1 MQGGPS
7 FPPADGEMTETH
19 DLVSIIEEVPK
30 AELHLHLEG
39 SISPETVSLLGAR
52 RGVTIT
58 AESAAARYAYT
69 DFGGFLEAFKW
80 ATGYLKAPEDY
91 ALITHRLA
99 DELVRQRVI
108 YAEVTVSVGVME
120 RYGQNVEANFAA
132 IDEVARRYRENG
144 QLRIAWI
151 FDATR
156 QFGANAAMKVAV
168 HAAKF
173 QKQGVV
179 AFGIGGDE
187 LSVPAVNF
195 RAAYDYARNQ
205 GLHVTMHAGEIGGP
219 ELVRDA
225 IDHLGAERIGH
236 GIALMRDATLADR
249 VANLRVPLEICL
261 TSNLR
266 TGALARQ
273 TGKRD
278 AKLADHPLPQ
288 LLERGVTV
296 VLSTDDPAMFHTDLL
311 AEYNHAISLGLAKAQ
326 IAKIIENGFTN
337 SFVSPEHK
345 LPLLNQFRSSAK
357 TLGLL

>member
-1 MQGGPS
+1 
-7 FPPADGEMTETH
+7 MTDTQ
-19 DLVSIIEEVPK
+19 DLAAIIAEVPK

-58 AESAAARYAYT
+58 PEAAAARYAYT
-69 DFGGFLEAFKW
+69 DFAGFLEAFKW

-108 YAEVTVSVGVME
+108 YAEITVSVGVME

-132 IDEVARRYRENG
+132 IDDVARRYRENG

-168 HAAKF
+168 HAAKL

-187 LSVPAVNF
+187 LAVPTANF

-219 ELVRDA
+219 ELVREA

-236 GIALMRDATLADR
+236 GIAVM
-249 VANLRVPLEICL
+249 
-261 TSNLR
+261 
-266 TGALARQ
+266 
-273 TGKRD
+273 
-278 AKLADHPLPQ
+278 H
-288 LLERGVTV
+288 
-296 VLSTDDPAMFHTDLL
+296 DPAL
-311 AEYNHAISLGLAKAQ
+311 SR
-326 IAKIIENGFTN
+326 
-337 SFVSPEHK
+337 SPRQSARAAGN
-345 LPLLNQFRSSAK
+345 LSDQQFAHRRARASNDEARRQARRSSAAAIRRAWRHHHAIHRRPSHVPHRFAQRIQSRHLARPNQAANRQDHRIRFHHLVRRPRTQAPAPESIPFQRK
-357 TLGLL
+357 NSRTTVSRE

>member
-1 MQGGPS
+1 
-7 FPPADGEMTETH
+7 MTDTQ
-19 DLVSIIEEVPK
+19 DLAAIIAEVPK

-58 AESAAARYAYT
+58 PEAAAARYAYT
-69 DFGGFLEAFKW
+69 DFAGFLEAFKW

-108 YAEVTVSVGVME
+108 YAEITVSVGVME

-132 IDEVARRYRENG
+132 IDELARRYRENG

-156 QFGANAAMKVAV
+156 QFGANAAMKVAT
-168 HAAKF
+168 HAAKL

-187 LSVPAVNF
+187 LAVPTVNF

-219 ELVRDA
+219 ELVREA

-236 GIALMRDATLADR
+236 GIAVMRDPVLADR
-249 VANLRVPLEICL
+249 LANLRVPLEICL

-273 TGKRD
+273 MMKPD

-288 LLERGVTV
+288 FVERGVTV
-296 VLSTDDPAMFHTDLL
+296 TLSTDDPAMFHTDLL
-311 AEYNHAISLGLAKAQ
+311 GEYNHAISLGLTRPQ
-326 IAKIIENGFTN
+326 IAKIIESGFTT
-337 SFVSPEHK
+337 SFVAPEHK

-357 TLGLL
+357 SLGLL

>member
-1 MQGGPS
+1 MTDTQALKTII
-7 FPPADGEMTETH
+7 AD
-19 DLVSIIEEVPK
+19 IPK

-52 RGVTIT
+52 RGVTI
-58 AESAAARYAYT
+58 APEAAAARYAYT
-69 DFGGFLEAFKW
+69 DFAGFLDAFKW
-80 ATGYLKAPEDY
+80 ATGYLKKPEDY

-108 YAEVTVSVGVME
+108 YAEVTISVGVME

-144 QLRIAWI
+144 ELRLAWI

-168 HAAKF
+168 HAAKL

-187 LSVPAVNF
+187 LAVPTANF

-205 GLHVTMHAGEIGGP
+205 GLHVCMHAGEIGP
-219 ELVRDA
+219 PQLVREA
-225 IDHLGAERIGH
+225 IDLLGAERIGH
-236 GIALMRDATLADR
+236 GIAVMHDHALADHL
-249 VANLRVPLEICL
+249 ANLRVPLEICL
-261 TSNLR
+261 SSNMR

-273 TGKRD
+273 TDKSE
-278 AKLADHPLPQ
+278 AKLSDHPLKQ
-288 LLERGVTV
+288 FVDRGMTVT
-296 VLSTDDPAMFHTDLL
+296 LSTDDPAMFHPDLL
-311 AEYNHAISLGLAKAQ
+311 AEYDHAIALGLTQPQ
-326 IAKIIENGFTN
+326 ITKIIETGFTT
-337 SFVSPEHK
+337 SFASPEHK
-345 LPLLNQFRSSAK
+345 LPLLNQFRTSAK

>member
-1 MQGGPS
+1 MTDTRDLKTII
-7 FPPADGEMTETH
+7 AD
-19 DLVSIIEEVPK
+19 IPK

-52 RGVTIT
+52 RGVTI
-58 AESAAARYAYT
+58 APEAAAARYAYT
-69 DFGGFLEAFKW
+69 DFAGFLDAFKW
-80 ATGYLKAPEDY
+80 ATGYLKKPEDY

-108 YAEVTVSVGVME
+108 YAEVTISVGVME

-144 QLRIAWI
+144 QLRLAWI

-168 HAAKF
+168 HAAKL
-173 QKQGVV
+173 QKEGVV

-187 LSVPAVNF
+187 LAVPTVNF

-205 GLHVTMHAGEIGGP
+205 GLHVCMHAGEIGP
-219 ELVRDA
+219 PQLVREA
-225 IDHLGAERIGH
+225 IDLLGAERIGH
-236 GIALMRDATLADR
+236 GIAVMNDSALADHL
-249 VANLRVPLEICL
+249 ANLRVPLEICL
-261 TSNLR
+261 SSNMR

-273 TGKRD
+273 TNNPE

-288 LLERGVTV
+288 FVERGLTIT
-296 VLSTDDPAMFHTDLL
+296 LSTDDPAMFHTDLL
-311 AEYNHAISLGLAKAQ
+311 TEYDHAIALGLTKPQ
-326 IAKIIENGFTN
+326 LAKIIETGFTA
-337 SFVSPEHK
+337 SFASPEHK

>member
-1 MQGGPS
+1 
-7 FPPADGEMTETH
+7 MTHKH
-19 DLVSIIEEVPK
+19 DLASIIAEVPK

-39 SISPETVSLLGAR
+39 SITPETVSLLGAR

-58 AESAAARYAYT
+58 PESAAARYDYG
-69 DFGGFLEAFKW
+69 DFLGFLDAFKW

-108 YAEVTVSVGVME
+108 YAEVTVSVGVWE

-151 FDATR
+151 FDAAR

-168 HAAKF
+168 HAGKF
-173 QKQGVV
+173 QKHGVV

-187 LSVPAVNF
+187 LAVPTVNF

-205 GLHVTMHAGEIGGP
+205 GLHVTMHAGEIGGA
-219 ELVRDA
+219 EMVRDA

-236 GIALMRDATLADR
+236 GIAVMRDAALADR
-249 VANLRVPLEICL
+249 LANLRVPLEICL
-261 TSNLR
+261 SSNMR

-273 TGKRD
+273 LGKRD
-278 AKLADHPLPQ
+278 VKLTEHPLPRFV
-288 LLERGVTV
+288 ERGLTVT
-296 VLSTDDPAMFHTDLL
+296 LSTDDPAMFHTDLL
-311 AEYNHAISLGLAKAQ
+311 GEYAHAVALGLTQPQ
-326 IAKIIENGFTN
+326 IARIIEHGFTT
-337 SFVSPEHK
+337 SFLPPEQK

>member
-1 MQGGPS
+1 
-7 FPPADGEMTETH
+7 MTHTQ
-19 DLVSIIEEVPK
+19 DLASIIADVPK

-58 AESAAARYAYT
+58 PEAAAARYAYT
-69 DFGGFLEAFKW
+69 DFAGFLEAFKW
-80 ATGYLKAPEDY
+80 ATGYLKTPEDY

-108 YAEVTVSVGVME
+108 YAEITVSVGVME

-132 IDEVARRYRENG
+132 IDDVARRYRENG

-187 LSVPAVNF
+187 LAVPTANF
-195 RAAYDYARNQ
+195 RAAYRLRPQSRACTSPCTPAKSAARN
-205 GLHVTMHAGEIGGP
+205 
-219 ELVRDA
+219 
-225 IDHLGAERIGH
+225 
-236 GIALMRDATLADR
+236 
-249 VANLRVPLEICL
+249 
-261 TSNLR
+261 
-266 TGALARQ
+266 
-273 TGKRD
+273 
-278 AKLADHPLPQ
+278 
-288 LLERGVTV
+288 
-296 VLSTDDPAMFHTDLL
+296 
-311 AEYNHAISLGLAKAQ
+311 
-326 IAKIIENGFTN
+326 
-337 SFVSPEHK
+337 
-345 LPLLNQFRSSAK
+345 SSARPSTISAPNASATASPSCAIPRSPIASPISASRSK
-357 TLGLL
+357 SA